1 MARSASPVRRKT
13 AIDADA
19 WPPPIAELEGRFI
32 EASNATLL
40 ARTVDGRALI
50 YKPEVGQRPLHDFDV
65 STLPSREYLAYRV
78 SEVMHLDC
86 VPRTA
91 IVDGP
96 AGPGSVQEV
105 VEHETDVTRLVDM
118 VNNAD
123 AELWPIAL
131 LDIVINNADRKVGHI
146 FLVGERA
153 VGIDHGLAFHSEDK
167 LRTVLWSF
175 AGMEVPESLLESV
188 EMLVAH
194 EAVFT
199 EVAQLLGEPEAR
211 ALRSRSLSLLT
222 SGVHP
227 QPPLDRPAMPWPHF

>member
-1 MARSASPVRRKT
+1 M
-13 AIDADA
+13 
-19 WPPPIAELEGRFI
+19 
-32 EASNATLL
+32 
-40 ARTVDGRALI
+40 
-50 YKPEVGQRPLHDFDV
+50 
-65 STLPSREYLAYRV
+65 
-78 SEVMHLDC
+78 
-86 VPRTA
+86 
-91 IVDGP
+91 
-96 AGPGSVQEV
+96 QEV

-123 AELWPIAL
+123 ADLWPIAL

-153 VGIDHGLAFHSEDK
+153 IGIDHGLAFHSEEK

-222 SGVHP
+222 SRVHP
-227 QPPLDRPAMPWPHF
+227 QPPLDRPALPWPHF